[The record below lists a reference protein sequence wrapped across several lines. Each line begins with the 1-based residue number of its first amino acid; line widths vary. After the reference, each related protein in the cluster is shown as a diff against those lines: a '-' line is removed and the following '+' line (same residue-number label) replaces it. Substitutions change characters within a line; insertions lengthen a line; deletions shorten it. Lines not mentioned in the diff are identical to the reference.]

1 MNEQYIAMRDGTYI
15 FARHWLPKESPI
27 GHIHILHGMSEHSG
41 RYMPFAESLVEEGYS
56 VSTHDHRGHG
66 KTAERNNAPFG
77 FFAPRNGFEL
87 VVDDV
92 EEVVRALGVD
102 TPFTL
107 FGHSMGSFVA
117 RRYAQRYRERL
128 TRLIL
133 CGTGAVTPL
142 HHTGRYVARMFAAV
156 QGDTVR
162 SPLLNG
168 MSFKSFN
175 KKFRP
180 TRSDFDWLAAD
191 DAAVDRFMDDPYCG
205 FVSTT
210 RFFADVSDGIVRISR
225 KKELAKTPDIPILL
239 ISGEADPLGQ
249 RGKGIYKLARQF
261 NAVGLKNVQVYLAEN
276 MRHELL
282 NERNRAHTIAQIK
295 RWLHEQTN

>member
-1 MNEQYIAMRDGTYI
+1 MNEQHVTMQDGTLI
-15 FARHWLPKESPI
+15 FVRCWYPKQRAI

-41 RYMPFAESLVEEGYS
+41 RYVPFAESLVEEGYS

-66 KTAERNNAPFG
+66 KTAELNNAPFG
-77 FFAPRNGFEL
+77 FFAPRDGFEL
-87 VVDDV
+87 VVEDV
-92 EEVVRALGVD
+92 EAVVQAIGV
-102 TPFTL
+102 TEPFTL

-117 RRYAQRYRERL
+117 RRYAQRFSHRL

-142 HHTGRYVARMFAAV
+142 HYTGRYVARLFAAV
-156 QGDTVR
+156 QGDDVK

-180 TRSDFDWLAAD
+180 TRSDFDWLAASD
-191 DAAVDRFMDDPYCG
+191 EAVDRFIDDPYCG

-210 RFFADVSDGIVRISR
+210 RFFADLSDGIVRIS
-225 KKELAKTPDIPILL
+225 KKQELTKTPNIPILL
-239 ISGEADPLGQ
+239 ISGLDDPLGQ

-261 NAVGLKNVQVYLAEN
+261 NAAGLTHVQVYLAEN

-282 NERNRAHTIAQIK
+282 NEKNRAHTIAQIK
-295 RWLHEQTN
+295 RWLV